1 MVATVNGQFRQFEN
15 PTNQKVITRQAR
27 EMYDF
32 FSNWANHFKVP
43 LGLQKH
49 DKLCVVMDFLPTFFI
64 LLPKDLISFGV
75 VCDLRFYPKST
86 GCFKRS
92 RFKSMLFSGV
102 RIVGLCAQ
110 CNRMLNLR
118 HLKRG
123 NILGYFSWF

>member
-1 MVATVNGQFRQFEN
+1 MIFTSNRVN
-15 PTNQKVITRQAR
+15 
-27 EMYDF
+27 D
-32 FSNWANHFKVP
+32 FKVP

-92 RFKSMLFSGV
+92 RFKTMWFSGV
-102 RIVGLCAQ
+102 EIVGLCAQ
-110 CNRMLNLR
+110 CNRMFNLQ

-123 NILGYFSWF
+123 NILGDFS